1 MDNATRWVG
10 IDLHRRRSQIAVI
23 DEHGELTLSR
33 RIVNDRETFLEL
45 LGDPEARARRVGGD
59 LRLGVA
65 GGAARGSR
73 L

>member
-1 MDNATRWVG
+1 MDNATRWIG

-23 DEHGELTLSR
+23 DEHGELTLSK
-33 RIVNDRETFLEL
+33 RIVNDRATFLEL
-45 LGDPEARARRVGGD
+45 LGDPGGSARCAGGD

-65 GGAARGSR
+65 GRAARGSR